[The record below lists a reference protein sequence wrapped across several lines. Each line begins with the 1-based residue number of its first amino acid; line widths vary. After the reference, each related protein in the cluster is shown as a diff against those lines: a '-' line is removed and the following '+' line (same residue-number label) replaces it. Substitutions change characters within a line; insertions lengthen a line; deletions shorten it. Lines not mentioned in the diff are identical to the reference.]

1 MSKKF
6 SSIIIIVITMIYVSV
21 MVYLNK
27 SYENIDIKLKVLS
40 IFESIKINI
49 GNVFRQKN
57 NPKIIYKDME
67 QGSEIIVDIKPSVPA
82 VSQYISEDSSIK
94 KKVKYKLSYSDKEKL
109 LGYAKKLSPI
119 DQAKINEYLKDL
131 DTADVE
137 NTLSLLKTRFTDKEY
152 EKLKVIESELKRK

>member
-94 KKVKYKLSYSDKEKL
+94 KK
-109 LGYAKKLSPI
+109 
-119 DQAKINEYLKDL
+119 
-131 DTADVE
+131 
-137 NTLSLLKTRFTDKEY
+137 
-152 EKLKVIESELKRK
+152 